1 MAREPAGASAATR
14 GQSLMQAK
22 GCFACHSLDGS
33 PRTGP
38 SFEAMAGLDDAHIA
52 RALRDPDAEA
62 PAGYKPGTM
71 PKFDVSDEE
80 ANAIAAAIHHPD
92 AIDPAVAGRGG
103 SIVPL
108 AGSAL
113 GFVFLHFALSSIP
126 VRTQVEAAIGKKGFR
141 AVYSILAFATFIGMI
156 VFYRTAPFSVLWDPP
171 RWTRWIPVLTMP
183 LALFFIV
190 AGFTSPNPTAVE
202 QEDKVKDERPRGI
215 VAVTRHPALW
225 GFTLWAAAHLATNGE
240 LHVVIVASA
249 ILVLAVG
256 GMLHIDARRRATL
269 GADWDAFAAKTS
281 VIPFAA
287 IAGKRAVLVPSE
299 IGAKPVVIA
308 AIVYVAIFFAHP
320 YVIGASPSP

>member
-1 MAREPAGASAATR
+1 MSDDAATR

-38 SFEAMAGLDDAHIA
+38 SFHGMASLDDAHIA
-52 RALRDPDAEA
+52 RALRDPDSEA
-62 PAGYKPGTM
+62 PPGYRAGTM
-71 PKFDVSDEE
+71 PKFDVSDDE
-80 ANAIAAAIHHPD
+80 ANAIAAAIHHPEAVD
-92 AIDPAVAGRGG
+92 AKIAGRGG

-108 AGSAL
+108 AGCAV
-113 GFVFLHFALSSIP
+113 GFVLLHFALSSIP
-126 VRTQVEAAIGKKGFR
+126 VRTQLEAAIGKKGFR
-141 AVYSILAFATFIGMI
+141 AVYSILAFATFIGMV
-156 VFYRTAPFSVLWDPP
+156 VFYRTASFRELWDPP

-183 LALFFIV
+183 LAIFFMV
-190 AGFTSPNPTAVE
+190 AGFSAPNPTAVE
-202 QEDKVKDERPRGI
+202 QEAKVKDDHPRGI

-225 GFTLWAAAHLATNGE
+225 GFTLWAASHLATNGE
-240 LHVVIVASA
+240 LHVVIVAAS
-249 ILVLAVG
+249 ILVLALG

-287 IAGKRAVLVPSE
+287 IARKRAVLVPSE
-299 IGAKPVVIA
+299 IGTKPVVIA

-320 YVIGASPSP
+320 YVIGASPIP